1 MKKSVDFIGVG
12 TGPFNLSIAALS
24 HQIEELDCLFFD
36 EHPHFSWHPG
46 MLVPDCHMQT
56 VFLKDLVSAVAPTNP
71 YSFVNYLVKHK
82 KFYRFLTSRLR
93 TVSREE
99 FSDYLR
105 WAAEDMNNLY
115 FSHTVENIDF
125 DKKRRLFLVQTSQGE
140 YFARNICLGTG
151 KQPYLPPCVKH
162 MTQSCFHASEMNL
175 RRPDLSGKR
184 ITVVGGGQ
192 SGADLFLNALRG
204 EWGEAAEI
212 NWVSRRNNFNALD
225 EAAFAD
231 EYFTPEYISGF
242 SGLEEDIRHQLLD
255 EQKMT
260 SDGITA
266 DSLLTIYRELY
277 HRFEVLRKPRN
288 IRLLPSRSV
297 TTLESSGPG
306 WKLLMEHHLDQ
317 GRESL
322 ESDVVIFATGYRS
335 ALPQILPSL
344 MPLITMHDKDTLW
357 PVFESNR
364 WLLNDVCR
372 LAVENLLYAARK
384 RGLEPGIF
392 CAIHTYGRRLN
403 WHPHVHVSVT
413 CGGLNKHGQWKK
425 LSFLKDAMRSRWMW
439 NMRQL
444 LLKAWSEGMAMPE
457 SLSHITTESQWRSL
471 VLKSGGKYWH
481 VYMSKKTAG
490 GRNTARYLGRYLK
503 KPPIAASRL
512 AHYNGGASLSFRY
525 LDHKTGETATET
537 LTQRELVA
545 RLKQH
550 IPEKF
555 FKMVRYFG
563 FLANRVCGEKLPQ
576 VYRALGMDKPEP
588 VAKVCYAQM
597 VKQFLSRDPFE
608 CVLCGCRMVYRR
620 AIAGLNVSGLKK
632 NARDISLLRYMPA

>member
-1 MKKSVDFIGVG
+1 MTRSGGDFQPRPLKRLFTANQCWTSFLDAGGLRDIGVEAVTKMLACG
-12 TGPFNLSIAALS
+12 TRILGVKEYNC
-24 HQIEELDCLFFD
+24 DK
-36 EHPHFSWHPG
+36 
-46 MLVPDCHMQT
+46 PDCPHVRYVTNSCGSRACPSCGKKATDLWIATQLNRLPDCDWVHL
-56 VFLKDLVSAVAPTNP
+56 VFT
-71 YSFVNYLVKHK
+71 
-82 KFYRFLTSRLR
+82 
-93 TVSREE
+93 
-99 FSDYLR
+99 
-105 WAAEDMNNLY
+105 
-115 FSHTVENIDF
+115 
-125 DKKRRLFLVQTSQGE
+125 
-140 YFARNICLGTG
+140 
-151 KQPYLPPCVKH
+151 LP
-162 MTQSCFHASEMNL
+162 
-175 RRPDLSGKR
+175 
-184 ITVVGGGQ
+184 
-192 SGADLFLNALRG
+192 
-204 EWGEAAEI
+204 
-212 NWVSRRNNFNALD
+212 
-225 EAAFAD
+225 
-231 EYFTPEYISGF
+231 
-242 SGLEEDIRHQLLD
+242 
-255 EQKMT
+255 
-260 SDGITA
+260 
-266 DSLLTIYRELY
+266 
-277 HRFEVLRKPRN
+277 
-288 IRLLPSRSV
+288 
-297 TTLESSGPG
+297 
-306 WKLLMEHHLDQ
+306 
-317 GRESL
+317 
-322 ESDVVIFATGYRS
+322 
-335 ALPQILPSL
+335 
-344 MPLITMHDKDTLW
+344 DTLW

-384 RGLEPGIF
+384 RGQEPGIF

-439 NMRQL
+439 NIRQL

-471 VLKSGGKYWH
+471 VLKAGGKYWH

-490 GRNTARYLGRYLK
+490 GQNTARYLGRYLK

-576 VYRALGMDKPEP
+576 VYRALGMDKQEP

-608 CVLCGCRMVYRR
+608 CVLCGGRMVYRR
-620 AIAGLNVSGLKK
+620 AIAGLNVEGLKK
-632 NARDISLLRYMPA
+632 NARDISLLRYIPGGCRISAPGNRGKYKKRPITV

>member
-1 MKKSVDFIGVG
+1 MWQ
-12 TGPFNLSIAALS
+12 P
-24 HQIEELDCLFFD
+24 CL
-36 EHPHFSWHPG
+36 P
-46 MLVPDCHMQT
+46 
-56 VFLKDLVSAVAPTNP
+56 
-71 YSFVNYLVKHK
+71 
-82 KFYRFLTSRLR
+82 
-93 TVSREE
+93 
-99 FSDYLR
+99 
-105 WAAEDMNNLY
+105 
-115 FSHTVENIDF
+115 
-125 DKKRRLFLVQTSQGE
+125 
-140 YFARNICLGTG
+140 
-151 KQPYLPPCVKH
+151 
-162 MTQSCFHASEMNL
+162 
-175 RRPDLSGKR
+175 
-184 ITVVGGGQ
+184 
-192 SGADLFLNALRG
+192 
-204 EWGEAAEI
+204 
-212 NWVSRRNNFNALD
+212 
-225 EAAFAD
+225 
-231 EYFTPEYISGF
+231 
-242 SGLEEDIRHQLLD
+242 
-255 EQKMT
+255 
-260 SDGITA
+260 
-266 DSLLTIYRELY
+266 
-277 HRFEVLRKPRN
+277 VLRKKATDLWIATQLN
-288 IRLLPSRSV
+288 RLPDCDWVHLVFTLP
-297 TTLESSGPG
+297 
-306 WKLLMEHHLDQ
+306 
-317 GRESL
+317 
-322 ESDVVIFATGYRS
+322 
-335 ALPQILPSL
+335 
-344 MPLITMHDKDTLW
+344 DTLW

-413 CGGLNKHGQWKK
+413 CGGLNKHGHWKK

-444 LLKAWSEGMAMPE
+444 LLKAWSEGLAMPE
-457 SLSHITTESQWRSL
+457 SLSHITTESQWRST
-471 VLKSGGKYWH
+471 VLKAGGKYWH

-490 GRNTARYLGRYLK
+490 GRNTARYG
-503 KPPIAASRL
+503 
-512 AHYNGGASLSFRY
+512 SLSEEATNSGFPAGALQRRSESE
-525 LDHKTGETATET
+525 LPLPDHKTGETATET

-608 CVLCGCRMVYRR
+608 CVLCGGRMVYRR

>member
-1 MKKSVDFIGVG
+1 MLSGFTPRPLKRLFTANQCWTSFLDAGGLRDIEVEAVTKMLACGTRILGVKEFG
-12 TGPFNLSIAALS
+12 CDN
-24 HQIEELDCLFFD
+24 
-36 EHPHFSWHPG
+36 
-46 MLVPDCHMQT
+46 PDCQHVKYLTNSCGSRACPSCGKKATDLWTATQLNRLPDCDWVHL
-56 VFLKDLVSAVAPTNP
+56 VFT
-71 YSFVNYLVKHK
+71 
-82 KFYRFLTSRLR
+82 
-93 TVSREE
+93 
-99 FSDYLR
+99 
-105 WAAEDMNNLY
+105 
-115 FSHTVENIDF
+115 
-125 DKKRRLFLVQTSQGE
+125 
-140 YFARNICLGTG
+140 
-151 KQPYLPPCVKH
+151 LP
-162 MTQSCFHASEMNL
+162 
-175 RRPDLSGKR
+175 
-184 ITVVGGGQ
+184 
-192 SGADLFLNALRG
+192 
-204 EWGEAAEI
+204 
-212 NWVSRRNNFNALD
+212 
-225 EAAFAD
+225 
-231 EYFTPEYISGF
+231 
-242 SGLEEDIRHQLLD
+242 
-255 EQKMT
+255 
-260 SDGITA
+260 
-266 DSLLTIYRELY
+266 
-277 HRFEVLRKPRN
+277 
-288 IRLLPSRSV
+288 
-297 TTLESSGPG
+297 
-306 WKLLMEHHLDQ
+306 
-317 GRESL
+317 
-322 ESDVVIFATGYRS
+322 
-335 ALPQILPSL
+335 
-344 MPLITMHDKDTLW
+344 DTLW

-413 CGGLNKHGQWKK
+413 CGGLNKHGHWKK

-444 LLKAWSEGMAMPE
+444 LLKAWSEGLAMPE

-471 VLKSGGKYWH
+471 VLKAGGKYLH

-512 AHYNGGASLSFRY
+512 AHYNGGESLSFRN

-576 VYRALGMDKPEP
+576 VYRALGMDKPEA

-597 VKQFLSRDPFE
+597 VKQFLSRAPFE
-608 CVLCGCRMVYRR
+608 CVLCGSRMVYRR
-620 AIAGLNVSGLKK
+620 ALAGLNVSGLKK
-632 NARDISLLRYMPA
+632 NARDISLLRYVPA

>member
-1 MKKSVDFIGVG
+1 TNSCGSRACPSCGKKATD
-12 TGPFNLSIAALS
+12 LWIATQLNR
-24 HQIEELDCLFFD
+24 L
-36 EHPHFSWHPG
+36 
-46 MLVPDCHMQT
+46 PDCDWVHL
-56 VFLKDLVSAVAPTNP
+56 VFT
-71 YSFVNYLVKHK
+71 
-82 KFYRFLTSRLR
+82 
-93 TVSREE
+93 
-99 FSDYLR
+99 
-105 WAAEDMNNLY
+105 
-115 FSHTVENIDF
+115 
-125 DKKRRLFLVQTSQGE
+125 
-140 YFARNICLGTG
+140 
-151 KQPYLPPCVKH
+151 LP
-162 MTQSCFHASEMNL
+162 
-175 RRPDLSGKR
+175 
-184 ITVVGGGQ
+184 
-192 SGADLFLNALRG
+192 
-204 EWGEAAEI
+204 
-212 NWVSRRNNFNALD
+212 
-225 EAAFAD
+225 
-231 EYFTPEYISGF
+231 
-242 SGLEEDIRHQLLD
+242 
-255 EQKMT
+255 
-260 SDGITA
+260 
-266 DSLLTIYRELY
+266 
-277 HRFEVLRKPRN
+277 
-288 IRLLPSRSV
+288 
-297 TTLESSGPG
+297 
-306 WKLLMEHHLDQ
+306 
-317 GRESL
+317 
-322 ESDVVIFATGYRS
+322 
-335 ALPQILPSL
+335 
-344 MPLITMHDKDTLW
+344 DTLW

-384 RGLEPGIF
+384 RGQEPGIF

-439 NMRQL
+439 NMRQR
-444 LLKAWSEGMAMPE
+444 LLKAWSEGLAMPE
-457 SLSHITTESQWRSL
+457 SLSHITTESQRRSL
-471 VLKSGGKYWH
+471 VLKAGGKYWH

-563 FLANRVCGEKLPQ
+563 FLASRVCGEKLPQ

-608 CVLCGCRMVYRR
+608 CVLCGGRMVYRR
-620 AIAGLNVSGLKK
+620 AIAGLNVEGLKK

>member
-1 MKKSVDFIGVG
+1 MGLDEDAQ
-12 TGPFNLSIAALS
+12 THGPTTCDGRGL
-24 HQIEELDCLFFD
+24 
-36 EHPHFSWHPG
+36 HPG
-46 MLVPDCHMQT
+46 
-56 VFLKDLVSAVAPTNP
+56 APWRHSSP
-71 YSFVNYLVKHK
+71 Y
-82 KFYRFLTSRLR
+82 
-93 TVSREE
+93 
-99 FSDYLR
+99 
-105 WAAEDMNNLY
+105 
-115 FSHTVENIDF
+115 
-125 DKKRRLFLVQTSQGE
+125 
-140 YFARNICLGTG
+140 
-151 KQPYLPPCVKH
+151 P
-162 MTQSCFHASEMNL
+162 
-175 RRPDLSGKR
+175 
-184 ITVVGGGQ
+184 
-192 SGADLFLNALRG
+192 
-204 EWGEAAEI
+204 
-212 NWVSRRNNFNALD
+212 
-225 EAAFAD
+225 
-231 EYFTPEYISGF
+231 
-242 SGLEEDIRHQLLD
+242 
-255 EQKMT
+255 
-260 SDGITA
+260 
-266 DSLLTIYRELY
+266 
-277 HRFEVLRKPRN
+277 
-288 IRLLPSRSV
+288 
-297 TTLESSGPG
+297 
-306 WKLLMEHHLDQ
+306 
-317 GRESL
+317 
-322 ESDVVIFATGYRS
+322 ATGYRGLIRPHVVRFYS
-335 ALPQILPSL
+335 RPLKRLFTANQCWTSFLDAGGLRDIEVEAVTKMLACGTRILGVKEYICDKPECPHVRYVTNSCGSRACPSCGKKATDLWIATQLNRLPDCDWVHLVFTLP
-344 MPLITMHDKDTLW
+344 DTLW

-384 RGLEPGIF
+384 RGQEPGIF

-444 LLKAWSEGMAMPE
+444 LLKAWSEGLAMPE
-457 SLSHITTESQWRSL
+457 SLSHITTESQRRSL
-471 VLKSGGKYWH
+471 VLKAGEKYWH

-597 VKQFLSRDPFE
+597 VKQFLSRDLFE
-608 CVLCGCRMVYRR
+608 CVLCGGRMVYRR
-620 AIAGLNVSGLKK
+620 AIAGLNVEGLKK